1 MQSFQRFTPIYPFI
15 NEIIDKCY
23 SKIDPYIEAQY
34 DLDSSIVNQTIFSSE
49 EQIRAISKTLTS
61 DNLRIES
68 TEYIN
73 NLSSE
78 DKFLVYVCLQASR
91 ILPPGS
97 MQRIPLFPTRTI
109 YARFFSYVFSAFY
122 EFEEYC
128 QKQRLDLWEQILD
141 YELDSS
147 LSED

>member
-1 MQSFQRFTPIYPFI
+1 MQSFQKFTPLYPLI
-15 NEIIDKCY
+15 NEIIDICY
-23 SKIDPYIEAQY
+23 SKIDPYINAQY
-34 DLDSSIVNQTIFSSE
+34 DLDSSIVTQTILSSE
-49 EQIRAISKTLTS
+49 EQVRAISKTLTS
-61 DNLRIES
+61 DNLKIEI

-97 MQRIPLFPTRTI
+97 MQKIPLFPTRTI
-109 YARFFSYVFSAFY
+109 YARLFSYVFSAFY

-128 QKQRLDLWEQILD
+128 QKQHLDLWEQILD
-141 YELDSS
+141 YELDSF